1 MKKYLLF
8 LCLLATI
15 SAAFAQTQR
24 GYVKTRGRLAANGSL
39 IPGTRLTGATITFK
53 GNVAVVS
60 GPNGA
65 FSYPMRSKTFS
76 VESVKKKGYQL
87 YDPDLLGRTHSY
99 SSNDLLV
106 VMDTPENVLED
117 RLAAVRKIRNT
128 LQKQL
133 NEKTNELA
141 ALKKQHKIT
150 EEEYQKKIQALQ
162 KAQDKNEELISEMA
176 ERYSTLDFE
185 AMDDF
190 RRRVAAYIQNGE
202 LTRADSLLNTKGSME
217 ERCAELAREREALR
231 ENAENLKKRLEEQE
245 KGEAH
250 YAKKLE
256 DFAADCYNHFE
267 ICKLRHD
274 NDSAA
279 YWIELRACQDSTNVD
294 WQLQAGRFIDD
305 YIADYHKA
313 LRYYQRAL
321 HSAMVQEGE
330 KCEHV
335 ATSYNNIGL
344 VYKSQGNYPKA
355 LEMLQKALGIWLD
368 VLGAN
373 HPYVATSYSNIGVV
387 YDSQGNY
394 PKALEMHQK
403 ALDIDLEVLGAN
415 HPDVATSYNNQG
427 LVYKSQGNYP
437 KALEM
442 YQKALAIR
450 LEVLGANHPYV
461 ATSYNNIGSVYD
473 SQGNYPKAL
482 EMYQKALDIGLDVLG
497 ANHPDVA
504 RSYNNMGCVYHS
516 QGNYPKAL
524 EMYQKSLDIL
534 LEVLGANHPDVARS
548 YNNIGSIYDSQGNY
562 PKALEM
568 YQKALDIKLEVLGA
582 NHPDVARSYNNMG
595 LVYESQG
602 DYPKALEMHQKAL
615 DIKLEVLG
623 ANHPDVATSYNN
635 LGSVYHSQG
644 NYPKALEMYQK
655 ALGIWLDVLG
665 ANHPDV
671 ATSYNNMGSVYYSQ
685 GNYPKALEMYQKAL
699 GIWLE
704 VYGENH
710 SEVATL
716 YDYICSVYYSAK
728 EQGVELPGFKDFTQS
743 GLFACETVGDDT
755 PAAKAG
761 MSGTYYMLEF
771 ADWTLDSDASI
782 FAKNNEMRGKP
793 KNIVVM
799 RGDKIARLHFED
811 RIGVQFVFK
820 KVGEEERQRV
830 LKAYRAWKES
840 QGNRHE

>member
-162 KAQDKNEELISEMA
+162 KEQDKNEELISEMA

-231 ENAENLKKRLEEQE
+231 KNAEDLRKRQEEQE

-256 DFAADCYNHFE
+256 DIAADCYNHFE

-373 HPYVATSYSNIGVV
+373 HP
-387 YDSQGNY
+387 
-394 PKALEMHQK
+394 
-403 ALDIDLEVLGAN
+403 
-415 HPDVATSYNNQG
+415 DVATSYNNMG
-427 LVYKSQGNYP
+427 SIYDIQGNYP

-442 YQKALAIR
+442 YQKAFGIWLD
-450 LEVLGANHPYV
+450 VLGANHPYV
-461 ATSYNNIGSVYD
+461 ATSYKHIG
-473 SQGNYPKAL
+473 
-482 EMYQKALDIGLDVLG
+482 
-497 ANHPDVA
+497 
-504 RSYNNMGCVYHS
+504 
-516 QGNYPKAL
+516 
-524 EMYQKSLDIL
+524 
-534 LEVLGANHPDVARS
+534 
-548 YNNIGSIYDSQGNY
+548 
-562 PKALEM
+562 
-568 YQKALDIKLEVLGA
+568 
-582 NHPDVARSYNNMG
+582 
-595 LVYESQG
+595 
-602 DYPKALEMHQKAL
+602 
-615 DIKLEVLG
+615 
-623 ANHPDVATSYNN
+623 
-635 LGSVYHSQG
+635 
-644 NYPKALEMYQK
+644 
-655 ALGIWLDVLG
+655 
-665 ANHPDV
+665 
-671 ATSYNNMGSVYYSQ
+671 
-685 GNYPKALEMYQKAL
+685 
-699 GIWLE
+699 
-704 VYGENH
+704 
-710 SEVATL
+710 
-716 YDYICSVYYSAK
+716 SVYYSAK

-743 GLFACETVGDDT
+743 GLFACETVVDDT

-761 MSGTYYMLEF
+761 MSGTYYVLEF

-782 FAKNNEMRGKP
+782 VAKREEMWDKP
-793 KNIVVM
+793 VTIVAM
-799 RGDKIARLHFED
+799 RGDEIAQFHLED
-811 RIGVQFVFK
+811 SIGVQFVFK

>member
-15 SAAFAQTQR
+15 SASFAQTQR

-231 ENAENLKKRLEEQE
+231 KNAEALRKRQEEQE

-335 ATSYNNIGL
+335 ATSYNNMGS
-344 VYKSQGNYPKA
+344 VYDSQGNYPKA
-355 LEMLQKALGIWLD
+355 LEMLQKALAI
-368 VLGAN
+368 
-373 HPYVATSYSNIGVV
+373 
-387 YDSQGNY
+387 Q
-394 PKALEMHQK
+394 
-403 ALDIDLEVLGAN
+403 LEVLGAN
-415 HPDVATSYNNQG
+415 HPSVATSYNN
-427 LVYKSQGNYP
+427 
-437 KALEM
+437 M
-442 YQKALAIR
+442 
-450 LEVLGANHPYV
+450 
-461 ATSYNNIGSVYD
+461 
-473 SQGNYPKAL
+473 
-482 EMYQKALDIGLDVLG
+482 
-497 ANHPDVA
+497 
-504 RSYNNMGCVYHS
+504 
-516 QGNYPKAL
+516 
-524 EMYQKSLDIL
+524 
-534 LEVLGANHPDVARS
+534 
-548 YNNIGSIYDSQGNY
+548 
-562 PKALEM
+562 
-568 YQKALDIKLEVLGA
+568 
-582 NHPDVARSYNNMG
+582 
-595 LVYESQG
+595 
-602 DYPKALEMHQKAL
+602 
-615 DIKLEVLG
+615 
-623 ANHPDVATSYNN
+623 
-635 LGSVYHSQG
+635 GSVYHSQG

-655 ALGIWLDVLG
+655 ALGIWL
-665 ANHPDV
+665 
-671 ATSYNNMGSVYYSQ
+671 
-685 GNYPKALEMYQKAL
+685 
-699 GIWLE
+699 
-704 VYGENH
+704 
-710 SEVATL
+710 
-716 YDYICSVYYSAK
+716 
-728 EQGVELPGFKDFTQS
+728 
-743 GLFACETVGDDT
+743 
-755 PAAKAG
+755 
-761 MSGTYYMLEF
+761 
-771 ADWTLDSDASI
+771 
-782 FAKNNEMRGKP
+782 
-793 KNIVVM
+793 
-799 RGDKIARLHFED
+799 
-811 RIGVQFVFK
+811 
-820 KVGEEERQRV
+820 
-830 LKAYRAWKES
+830 
-840 QGNRHE
+840 

>member
-53 GNVAVVS
+53 DNVAVVS

-150 EEEYQKKIQALQ
+150 EEEYQEKIQALQ

-231 ENAENLKKRLEEQE
+231 ENAENLKKRQEEQE

-321 HSAMVQEGE
+321 HSAMVQEDE

-335 ATSYNNIGL
+335 ATSYNNMG
-344 VYKSQGNYPKA
+344 G
-355 LEMLQKALGIWLD
+355 
-368 VLGAN
+368 
-373 HPYVATSYSNIGVV
+373 
-387 YDSQGNY
+387 
-394 PKALEMHQK
+394 
-403 ALDIDLEVLGAN
+403 
-415 HPDVATSYNNQG
+415 
-427 LVYKSQGNYP
+427 
-437 KALEM
+437 
-442 YQKALAIR
+442 
-450 LEVLGANHPYV
+450 
-461 ATSYNNIGSVYD
+461 VYD

-482 EMYQKALDIGLDVLG
+482 EMYQKAL
-497 ANHPDVA
+497 A
-504 RSYNNMGCVYHS
+504 
-516 QGNYPKAL
+516 
-524 EMYQKSLDIL
+524 IL
-534 LEVLGANHPDVARS
+534 
-548 YNNIGSIYDSQGNY
+548 
-562 PKALEM
+562 
-568 YQKALDIKLEVLGA
+568 
-582 NHPDVARSYNNMG
+582 
-595 LVYESQG
+595 
-602 DYPKALEMHQKAL
+602 
-615 DIKLEVLG
+615 
-623 ANHPDVATSYNN
+623 
-635 LGSVYHSQG
+635 
-644 NYPKALEMYQK
+644 
-655 ALGIWLDVLG
+655 LDVLG

>member
-15 SAAFAQTQR
+15 SVAFAQTQR

-39 IPGTRLTGATITFK
+39 IPGTRLAGATITFK
-53 GNVAVVS
+53 DNVAVVS

-231 ENAENLKKRLEEQE
+231 KNAEDLRKRQEEQE

-250 YAKKLE
+250 YAKILE
-256 DFAADCYNHFE
+256 DIAADCYNHFE

-335 ATSYNNIGL
+335 ATSYNNIG
-344 VYKSQGNYPKA
+344 
-355 LEMLQKALGIWLD
+355 
-368 VLGAN
+368 
-373 HPYVATSYSNIGVV
+373 
-387 YDSQGNY
+387 
-394 PKALEMHQK
+394 
-403 ALDIDLEVLGAN
+403 
-415 HPDVATSYNNQG
+415 
-427 LVYKSQGNYP
+427 
-437 KALEM
+437 
-442 YQKALAIR
+442 
-450 LEVLGANHPYV
+450 
-461 ATSYNNIGSVYD
+461 SVY
-473 SQGNYPKAL
+473 S
-482 EMYQKALDIGLDVLG
+482 
-497 ANHPDVA
+497 
-504 RSYNNMGCVYHS
+504 
-516 QGNYPKAL
+516 
-524 EMYQKSLDIL
+524 
-534 LEVLGANHPDVARS
+534 
-548 YNNIGSIYDSQGNY
+548 
-562 PKALEM
+562 
-568 YQKALDIKLEVLGA
+568 
-582 NHPDVARSYNNMG
+582 
-595 LVYESQG
+595 SQG

-615 DIKLEVLG
+615 DIRLEVLG

-665 ANHPDV
+665 ANHPSV
-671 ATSYNNMGSVYYSQ
+671 ATSYNNMGLVYKSQ
-685 GNYPKALEMYQKAL
+685 GNYSKALEMYQKAL

>member
-1 MKKYLLF
+1 
-8 LCLLATI
+8 
-15 SAAFAQTQR
+15 
-24 GYVKTRGRLAANGSL
+24 
-39 IPGTRLTGATITFK
+39 
-53 GNVAVVS
+53 
-60 GPNGA
+60 
-65 FSYPMRSKTFS
+65 MRSKTFS

-231 ENAENLKKRLEEQE
+231 KNAEDLRKRQEEQE

-250 YAKKLE
+250 YAKILE
-256 DFAADCYNHFE
+256 DIAADCYNHFE

-335 ATSYNNIGL
+335 ATSYNNIGS
-344 VYKSQGNYPKA
+344 VYSSQG
-355 LEMLQKALGIWLD
+355 D
-368 VLGAN
+368 
-373 HPYVATSYSNIGVV
+373 
-387 YDSQGNY
+387 Y

-403 ALDIDLEVLGAN
+403 SLGIWLDVLGAN

-442 YQKALAIR
+442 YQKALDIW
-450 LEVLGANHPYV
+450 LDVLGANHPDV
-461 ATSYNNIGSVYD
+461 ARSYNNIGSVYD

-482 EMYQKALDIGLDVLG
+482 EMYQKALGIWLDVLG

-504 RSYNNMGCVYHS
+504 TSYNNMGCVYHS

-615 DIKLEVLG
+615 DIRLEVLG

-665 ANHPDV
+665 ANHPSV
-671 ATSYNNMGSVYYSQ
+671 ATSYNNMGLVYKSQ
-685 GNYPKALEMYQKAL
+685 GNYSKALEMYQKAL

>member
-15 SAAFAQTQR
+15 SASFAQTQR

-294 WQLQAGRFIDD
+294 WQLQAGIFIDD

-321 HSAMVQEGE
+321 HIAMVQEGE

-344 VYKSQGNYPKA
+344 VYK
-355 LEMLQKALGIWLD
+355 
-368 VLGAN
+368 
-373 HPYVATSYSNIGVV
+373 
-387 YDSQGNY
+387 
-394 PKALEMHQK
+394 
-403 ALDIDLEVLGAN
+403 
-415 HPDVATSYNNQG
+415 
-427 LVYKSQGNYP
+427 
-437 KALEM
+437 
-442 YQKALAIR
+442 
-450 LEVLGANHPYV
+450 
-461 ATSYNNIGSVYD
+461 
-473 SQGNYPKAL
+473 
-482 EMYQKALDIGLDVLG
+482 
-497 ANHPDVA
+497 
-504 RSYNNMGCVYHS
+504 
-516 QGNYPKAL
+516 
-524 EMYQKSLDIL
+524 
-534 LEVLGANHPDVARS
+534 
-548 YNNIGSIYDSQGNY
+548 
-562 PKALEM
+562 
-568 YQKALDIKLEVLGA
+568 
-582 NHPDVARSYNNMG
+582 
-595 LVYESQG
+595 
-602 DYPKALEMHQKAL
+602 
-615 DIKLEVLG
+615 
-623 ANHPDVATSYNN
+623 
-635 LGSVYHSQG
+635 
-644 NYPKALEMYQK
+644 
-655 ALGIWLDVLG
+655 
-665 ANHPDV
+665 
-671 ATSYNNMGSVYYSQ
+671 SQ

>member
-53 GNVAVVS
+53 DNVAVVS

-162 KAQDKNEELISEMA
+162 KEQDKNEELISEMA

-231 ENAENLKKRLEEQE
+231 KNAEDLRKRQEEQE

-256 DFAADCYNHFE
+256 DIAADCYNHFE

-294 WQLQAGRFIDD
+294 WQLQAGKFIDD

-321 HSAMVQEGE
+321 HRAMVQEGE
-330 KCEHV
+330 KGENV
-335 ATSYNNIGL
+335 ATSYNNIGS
-344 VYKSQGNYPKA
+344 VYSSQGDYPKA
-355 LEMLQKALGIWLD
+355 LEMYQKALAILLD

-394 PKALEMHQK
+394 PKALEMYQKALAIQLEVLGLNHPDVAMSYNNMGLVYCSQGNYPKALEMLQK
-403 ALDIDLEVLGAN
+403 ALDIRLEVLGLN
-415 HPDVATSYNNQG
+415 HPDVATSYNNMG
-427 LVYKSQGNYP
+427 LVYCYQRNYPKALEMFQKALDIRLDVLGANHPAVATIYNNMGSIYDIQGNYP

-442 YQKALAIR
+442 YQKAFGIWLD
-450 LEVLGANHPYV
+450 VLGANHPYV
-461 ATSYNNIGSVYD
+461 ATSYKHIG
-473 SQGNYPKAL
+473 
-482 EMYQKALDIGLDVLG
+482 
-497 ANHPDVA
+497 
-504 RSYNNMGCVYHS
+504 
-516 QGNYPKAL
+516 
-524 EMYQKSLDIL
+524 
-534 LEVLGANHPDVARS
+534 
-548 YNNIGSIYDSQGNY
+548 
-562 PKALEM
+562 
-568 YQKALDIKLEVLGA
+568 
-582 NHPDVARSYNNMG
+582 
-595 LVYESQG
+595 
-602 DYPKALEMHQKAL
+602 
-615 DIKLEVLG
+615 
-623 ANHPDVATSYNN
+623 
-635 LGSVYHSQG
+635 
-644 NYPKALEMYQK
+644 
-655 ALGIWLDVLG
+655 
-665 ANHPDV
+665 
-671 ATSYNNMGSVYYSQ
+671 
-685 GNYPKALEMYQKAL
+685 
-699 GIWLE
+699 
-704 VYGENH
+704 
-710 SEVATL
+710 
-716 YDYICSVYYSAK
+716 SVYYSAK

-743 GLFACETVGDDT
+743 GLFACETVVDDT

-761 MSGTYYMLEF
+761 MSGTYYVLEF

-782 FAKNNEMRGKP
+782 VAKREEMWDKP
-793 KNIVVM
+793 VTIVAM
-799 RGDKIARLHFED
+799 RGDEIAQFHLED
-811 RIGVQFVFK
+811 SIGVQFVFK

>member
-53 GNVAVVS
+53 DKVAVVS

-231 ENAENLKKRLEEQE
+231 ENAEDLRKRLEEQE

-294 WQLQAGRFIDD
+294 WQLQAGIFIDD

-335 ATSYNNIGL
+335 ATSYHNMGL
-344 VYKSQGNYPKA
+344 A
-355 LEMLQKALGIWLD
+355 
-368 VLGAN
+368 
-373 HPYVATSYSNIGVV
+373 
-387 YDSQGNY
+387 
-394 PKALEMHQK
+394 
-403 ALDIDLEVLGAN
+403 
-415 HPDVATSYNNQG
+415 
-427 LVYKSQGNYP
+427 YKSQGNYP

-442 YQKALAIR
+442 YQKALTIE
-450 LEVLGANHPYV
+450 LEDLGANHP
-461 ATSYNNIGSVYD
+461 S
-473 SQGNYPKAL
+473 
-482 EMYQKALDIGLDVLG
+482 
-497 ANHPDVA
+497 
-504 RSYNNMGCVYHS
+504 
-516 QGNYPKAL
+516 
-524 EMYQKSLDIL
+524 
-534 LEVLGANHPDVARS
+534 
-548 YNNIGSIYDSQGNY
+548 
-562 PKALEM
+562 
-568 YQKALDIKLEVLGA
+568 
-582 NHPDVARSYNNMG
+582 
-595 LVYESQG
+595 
-602 DYPKALEMHQKAL
+602 
-615 DIKLEVLG
+615 
-623 ANHPDVATSYNN
+623 
-635 LGSVYHSQG
+635 
-644 NYPKALEMYQK
+644 
-655 ALGIWLDVLG
+655 
-665 ANHPDV
+665 V

-782 FAKNNEMRGKP
+782 FAKKNEMRGKP

>member
-53 GNVAVVS
+53 DNVAVVS

-355 LEMLQKALGIWLD
+355 LEM
-368 VLGAN
+368 
-373 HPYVATSYSNIGVV
+373 
-387 YDSQGNY
+387 
-394 PKALEMHQK
+394 
-403 ALDIDLEVLGAN
+403 
-415 HPDVATSYNNQG
+415 
-427 LVYKSQGNYP
+427 
-437 KALEM
+437 

-473 SQGNYPKAL
+473 
-482 EMYQKALDIGLDVLG
+482 
-497 ANHPDVA
+497 
-504 RSYNNMGCVYHS
+504 
-516 QGNYPKAL
+516 
-524 EMYQKSLDIL
+524 
-534 LEVLGANHPDVARS
+534 
-548 YNNIGSIYDSQGNY
+548 
-562 PKALEM
+562 
-568 YQKALDIKLEVLGA
+568 
-582 NHPDVARSYNNMG
+582 
-595 LVYESQG
+595 
-602 DYPKALEMHQKAL
+602 
-615 DIKLEVLG
+615 
-623 ANHPDVATSYNN
+623 
-635 LGSVYHSQG
+635 SQG

-771 ADWTLDSDASI
+771 ADWMLDSDASI

>member
-294 WQLQAGRFIDD
+294 WQLQAGRFMDD

-355 LEMLQKALGIWLD
+355 LEM
-368 VLGAN
+368 
-373 HPYVATSYSNIGVV
+373 
-387 YDSQGNY
+387 
-394 PKALEMHQK
+394 
-403 ALDIDLEVLGAN
+403 
-415 HPDVATSYNNQG
+415 
-427 LVYKSQGNYP
+427 
-437 KALEM
+437 
-442 YQKALAIR
+442 
-450 LEVLGANHPYV
+450 
-461 ATSYNNIGSVYD
+461 
-473 SQGNYPKAL
+473 
-482 EMYQKALDIGLDVLG
+482 YQKALDIWLDVLG

-504 RSYNNMGCVYHS
+504 RSYNNMGCVYH
-516 QGNYPKAL
+516 
-524 EMYQKSLDIL
+524 
-534 LEVLGANHPDVARS
+534 
-548 YNNIGSIYDSQGNY
+548 
-562 PKALEM
+562 
-568 YQKALDIKLEVLGA
+568 
-582 NHPDVARSYNNMG
+582 
-595 LVYESQG
+595 
-602 DYPKALEMHQKAL
+602 
-615 DIKLEVLG
+615 
-623 ANHPDVATSYNN
+623 
-635 LGSVYHSQG
+635 
-644 NYPKALEMYQK
+644 
-655 ALGIWLDVLG
+655 
-665 ANHPDV
+665 
-671 ATSYNNMGSVYYSQ
+671 SQ

-728 EQGVELPGFKDFTQS
+728 EQGVELLGFKDFTQS